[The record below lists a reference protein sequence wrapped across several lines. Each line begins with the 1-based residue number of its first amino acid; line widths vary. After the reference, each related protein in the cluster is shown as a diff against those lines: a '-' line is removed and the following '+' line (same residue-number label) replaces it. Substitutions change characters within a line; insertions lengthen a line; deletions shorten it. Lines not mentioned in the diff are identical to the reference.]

1 MLNMMA
7 VTSSA
12 LNLVLASAS
21 TVNLDEKDRVFE
33 RMSGITRFLY
43 ENLPSYN
50 VAYDIAG
57 YATFIIVFLMSAIVY
72 KLGFA
77 KKLSIG
83 RNVVI
88 YTFLFLGCIV
98 LTFLALFLP
107 MIEGLIVA
115 ALILIVYKSRLW
127 REKREQAK
135 SVKTAKE
142 M

>member
-1 MLNMMA
+1 MMLNMMA

-21 TVNLDEKDRVFE
+21 TVSLDEKDRVFE

-43 ENLPSYN
+43 ENLPS
-50 VAYDIAG
+50 YDIAG

-77 KKLSIG
+77 KKLSFG
-83 RNVVI
+83 RNVII
-88 YTFLFLGCIV
+88 YTFLFFGCIV

-127 REKREQAK
+127 REKREEAK
-135 SVKTAKE
+135 AVNAAKE
-142 M
+142 I